1 MNTDTPAPRH
11 TRLEGIAEY
20 SSAIDT
26 VISRARRRIRIFDR
40 NLEGVGF
47 NSPGRQDLLR
57 AFLRARPT
65 NHICIVVHDTG
76 YLNRSCPRMLLLL
89 RQFSHGVSIHQTHA
103 HMQGVYDPV
112 VIADEEHF
120 VHRFHFDDSRSLLAL
135 DDPQETRKLNDRFDE
150 LWDASYPAVFATT
163 IGL

>member
-1 MNTDTPAPRH
+1 MNTDAPAPQH

-26 VISRARRRIRIFDR
+26 VVSKARRRIRVFDR
-40 NLEGVGF
+40 NLEDLGF
-47 NSPGRQDLLR
+47 NSPARQELLR
-57 AFLRARPT
+57 GFLLARRT
-65 NHICIVVHDTG
+65 NHLYIVVHDPA

-89 RQFSHGVSIHQTHA
+89 RQFSHGVSIQQTHA
-103 HMQGVYDPV
+103 HMQGVYDPF
-112 VIADEEHF
+112 VIADGEHF

-135 DDPQETRKLNDRFDE
+135 DDPQETHNLNDRFDQ
-150 LWDASYPAVFATT
+150 LWEASYPAVFATT